1 MKVCMPSWPLIARIK
16 LLPLSQ
22 TCAPG
27 VVWLN
32 MLGGVGSK
40 HEVNLGF
47 RVKVGRVCVFARW
60 ALRTLSPVNSGLAL
74 NSLNALCPVS
84 SWRPLDPLDSL
95 GPGFALDSLGACRT
109 GLALSACGTNGT
121 RWASGALW
129 PAAG

>member
-1 MKVCMPSWPLIARIK
+1 MSFCGSSGSAGFMYMTVCMPSWPLMVRIK

-27 VVWLN
+27 VVWLKL
-32 MLGGVGSK
+32 LGGGGSK

-47 RVKVGRVCVFARW
+47 RVEVGRVGVFARW
-60 ALRTLSPVNSGLAL
+60 ALRTLSSGL
-74 NSLNALCPVS
+74 
-84 SWRPLDPLDSL
+84 
-95 GPGFALDSLGACRT
+95 ALDSLGTCRT

-121 RWASGALW
+121 RWASRALW